1 MDIICANPIYGFV
14 RFAVMRIKKNISGR
28 CIELQRRC
36 YIKVTLRQKLLYLIE
51 KYYIGEYRTENYTS
65 YLVKLYHM
73 ENDGTLTDEE
83 REILDS
89 LIECAV
95 WFSPYE
101 RDYQDDIGKVVYI
114 RDDIIRSKNEEAYND
129 LLKLYQVTSLER
141 IYAEWEIRG
150 AFCYK
155 LKS

>member
-1 MDIICANPIYGFV
+1 M
-14 RFAVMRIKKNISGR
+14 
-28 CIELQRRC
+28 
-36 YIKVTLRQKLLYLIE
+36 TLRQKSLYLIE

-83 REILDS
+83 REILGP

-101 RDYQDDIGKVVYI
+101 RDFQDDIGKVVYV

-129 LLKLYQVTSLER
+129 
-141 IYAEWEIRG
+141 
-150 AFCYK
+150 F
-155 LKS
+155 